1 MNFSTQRS
9 TSGGDDHQTEVEI
22 LVERNVEMNIG
33 EFQAKCEGMIL
44 LKITTKPFNIDNT
57 VLQAYAPTRDYTD
70 EQLEECY
77 EDLQKHVRQ

>member
-1 MNFSTQRS
+1 
-9 TSGGDDHQTEVEI
+9 
-22 LVERNVEMNIG
+22 
-33 EFQAKCEGMIL
+33 MIL

-77 EDLQKHVRQ
+77 EDLQKHVR